1 MVAAGPYHAAWR
13 PPQEP
18 GCRDLQEEAMSMREL
33 DRLTGTA
40 LAEPGFCEAL
50 LGDRRPEALTSFDLT
65 AEERTMLLCIQ
76 ARTLREF
83 AQTLY
88 GWMSERNGHQLP
100 LRYGGGEFPP
110 MRRRLAVP

>member
-1 MVAAGPYHAAWR
+1 
-13 PPQEP
+13 
-18 GCRDLQEEAMSMREL
+18 MSMREL

-40 LAEPGFCEAL
+40 LAEPAFCEAL

-65 AEERTMLLCIQ
+65 AEERTMLLCIR

-100 LRYGGGEFPP
+100 LRYGVGDFSSLAGL
-110 MRRRLAVP
+110 RAVP